1 MAHTNGSAA
10 TVTIDGNEADV
21 LRLRWHG
28 VGAKSPRDEASAPH
42 RDRCLTVALW
52 AAWSRPVEAL
62 ARLAAGD
69 PGSGAGPDWA
79 GFVSDVA
86 AAGRVAGVLMAL
98 LVGWGAYGRWRGGD
112 VTGSPAT
119 SEPPPSVEAL

>member
-1 MAHTNGSAA
+1 MNEPPI
-10 TVTIDGNEADV
+10 IDAPV
-21 LRLRWHG
+21 QRTRWLRC
-28 VGAKSPRDEASAPH
+28 
-42 RDRCLTVALW
+42 RDRCLMAALW